1 MEKAGVTAQV
11 EATSA
16 PKSFDT
22 AEALLADT
30 SREWWGMEQ
39 KERDAFQLRVA
50 AARFCDLKEKVSQLD
65 KLAKLQGID
74 EITSFDDLAPL
85 LFQHTVYKSYPI
97 GLLEKGRYDLLT
109 KWLAGLT
116 VHDLS
121 SVDVSGC
128 SSIDSWLDALEE
140 QSPLRPNHSS
150 GTSGKISV
158 IPRDS
163 SDLAT
168 FNRVYAH
175 SRDAIDGSES
185 DFASLRDDNDSVPMV
200 FPSYRSGRAAPN
212 RALAAMIE
220 YFGDKAEPL
229 ALYDER
235 FSADVSVLAGRV
247 QSAEQKGTLDQ
258 LEIAPALLEQFRRI
272 YNEEARKD
280 ATARFLDKVQSRCRG
295 RRVYMLA
302 PATML
307 YSWMKTLQD
316 RGVKE
321 LFAPGSCIQTGGGTK
336 GSALPD
342 SWKDEISEF
351 FGSKV
356 AEGFGMSELIS
367 AAPGCEHGKYHF
379 LPFNVIFVLDPETGQ
394 PLPRG
399 ETQTGR
405 LAAFDLLAS
414 SYWGGF
420 ITGDRV
426 TVGWDDCPCGR
437 KGPYLEPDIKR
448 FSELEGGDD
457 KISCAGS
464 GDAHAAALDYLVALA
479 DIS

>member
-1 MEKAGVTAQV
+1 MGESGVSTPAKVSVQDTEWTV
-11 EATSA
+11 ESLLSA
-16 PKSFDT
+16 SG
-22 AEALLADT
+22 
-30 SREWWGMEQ
+30 REWWGMEPAA
-39 KERDAFQLRVA
+39 RDAFQLRE
-50 AARFCDLKEKVSQLD
+50 AARRFAELKTRINQLG
-65 KLAKLQGID
+65 KLANLQGID
-74 EITSFDDLAPL
+74 EITRLDDLAPL

-109 KWLAGLT
+109 KWLGGLT

-121 SVDVSGC
+121 GVDVSAC
-128 SSIDSWLDALEE
+128 HSIDSWLDALEA

-163 SDLAT
+163 ADLAA
-168 FNRVYAH
+168 FNRIYAL
-175 SRDAIDGSES
+175 SRCGIDGDEG
-185 DFASLRDDNDSVPMV
+185 DFAVLRDECESVPIV
-200 FPSYRSGRAAPN
+200 FPSYREGRAAPN
-212 RALAAMIE
+212 RALDAMIA
-220 YFGDKAEPL
+220 YFGEKAEVL
-229 ALYDER
+229 TLYDER
-235 FSADVSVLAGRV
+235 YSADVAVLAGRV
-247 QSAEQKGTLDQ
+247 QAAEQKGTLDQ
-258 LEIAPALLEQFRRI
+258 LEISPALLEQFRRSH
-272 YNEEARKD
+272 NEDARKD
-280 ATARFLDKVQSRCRG
+280 ATAKFLDHVIAQCLG

-307 YSWMKTLQD
+307 YAWMKTLQA
-316 RGVKE
+316 RGVQE

-336 GSALPD
+336 GSVLPET
-342 SWKDEISEF
+342 WKEEVSAF
-351 FGSKV
+351 FGSPV

-367 AAPGCEHGKYHF
+367 NGPGCEEGKYHF

-394 PLPRG
+394 PLPRVTG
-399 ETQTGR
+399 QTGR

-420 ITGDRV
+420 VTGDRV

-437 KGPYLEPDIKR
+437 KGAYLEPDIMR

-464 GDAHAAALDYLVALA
+464 GDAHAAALDYLIARAELA
-479 DIS
+479 